1 MIFWEEASLNDREK
15 IFEFLYDFNPAA
27 AENSDELIEAKVE
40 NLLEQPLMGV
50 QRDGIRGRLLIIPE
64 ISMIVSYWVD
74 GSKIRIM
81 RVLHQKQKFQTFDL
95 LLIGNQRSP
104 KGMVTHNTKLK
115 HNNCNDR
122 GSLGLE
128 TLRVDSPS

>member
-1 MIFWEEASLNDREK
+1 
-15 IFEFLYDFNPAA
+15 IFEFLYDFNPSA
-27 AENSDELIEAKVE
+27 AEKTDELIETKVE

-81 RVLHQKQKFQTFDL
+81 RVLHQKQKFPAD
-95 LLIGNQRSP
+95 
-104 KGMVTHNTKLK
+104 
-115 HNNCNDR
+115 
-122 GSLGLE
+122 
-128 TLRVDSPS
+128 